1 MYTVIKLFKDKYT
14 GQIYRPGDSFI
25 SDEKD
30 RIDDLINRGLIKK
43 NTEQSYDT
51 LTKKEII
58 KILKERN
65 IEYDP
70 KTKKEELIK
79 LLEGGD

>member
-14 GQIYRPGDSFI
+14 GQIYKPGDSFK

-30 RIDDLINRGLIKK
+30 RIKDLINRGLIKK

-58 KILKERN
+58 KLLKERN